1 MSRSLR
7 LIFMGTPDFSVPTL
21 QRLIDGPHQVIA
33 VYSQPPRPKGRG
45 QKVQKSP
52 VHALAEHH
60 HIPVFTPN
68 SLRSDEEQRRFLAL
82 EADLAIVIA
91 YGLIL
96 PLPILDAPVWGCVNI
111 HASLLPRWRGA
122 APIQRSILAGDKET
136 GVTIMKMD
144 EGLDTGP
151 ILAMRKIKIT
161 EETTTYS
168 LLEWMGEN
176 GAGLLIDTLLGYVDH
191 HIRPYAQ
198 PHEGVTYASKLLKEE
213 GKIDWLRCATDID
226 YQVRAL
232 NPWPGVYFVHNG
244 VSIKILA
251 SQVIETSDYTPP
263 GTILPNL
270 TIACGRNALKI
281 NVLQKPGSK
290 AMTADE
296 FCRGYEMLTGT
307 CLICP
312 AIV

>member
-1 MSRSLR
+1 
-7 LIFMGTPDFSVPTL
+7 MGTPDFSVPTL

-176 GAGLLIDTLLGYVDH
+176 GAGDTFQCGHSNEQRLCNQNDRAVCGNAGIEWHKYSEKQY
-191 HIRPYAQ
+191 R
-198 PHEGVTYASKLLKEE
+198 
-213 GKIDWLRCATDID
+213 RCRYSEDE
-226 YQVRAL
+226 YR
-232 NPWPGVYFVHNG
+232 
-244 VSIKILA
+244 LA
-251 SQVIETSDYTPP
+251 RYSGSSAPVLF
-263 GTILPNL
+263 TI
-270 TIACGRNALKI
+270 
-281 NVLQKPGSK
+281 
-290 AMTADE
+290 
-296 FCRGYEMLTGT
+296 
-307 CLICP
+307 
-312 AIV
+312 